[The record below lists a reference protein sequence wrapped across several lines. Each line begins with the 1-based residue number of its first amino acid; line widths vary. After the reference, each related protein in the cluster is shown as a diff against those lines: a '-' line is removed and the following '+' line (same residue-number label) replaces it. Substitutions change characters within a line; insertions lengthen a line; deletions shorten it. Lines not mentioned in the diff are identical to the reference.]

1 MSTFYQKLLS
11 SAEAGAPV
19 WLSEVRASGAAAPG
33 AARLVLRLTDCAG
46 AQDDFELFLPPW
58 DGAEERAF
66 ARSILSACVF
76 NLLSARGGRELRVF
90 FDTGDP
96 ALSALLGELDAL
108 FQLREKPRRGLGKAV
123 SVSER
128 IAAALGGGRFAI
140 ALGDLSSY
148 GPLPAREAEAVGEP
162 LAEKLKKAAAR
173 AERGFC
179 CGMDVGGTDVKLAV
193 SLDGALVYTR
203 EFDWDPSSS
212 PDAEGVAAPLLALA
226 EEARARCGGARRFDA
241 IGLSFPDVVIRD
253 RILGGETPKTR
264 GIRNNPSLDYES
276 EFSALGRLNERLLA
290 LCVPGGR
297 VRVTNDGSMAAFTA
311 AMELA
316 FRGEAGLEKGVLA
329 HSLGTDLG
337 SGWLLPDGRV
347 PALPLEMYDFLV
359 DLGSFP
365 QRRYDPEDLR
375 SVRNENSGLPGARRY
390 LGQAAC
396 YRMADELE
404 PSLLEGFAEEKD
416 GLLVVPSARR
426 KPCLEHLMARAERG
440 DAAAEEIFRRI
451 GRHLAEVN
459 REMRLILRPETE
471 TRYLYGR
478 FVKRER
484 CFALIREGCAA
495 ALPELKLIAADDS
508 LACSPLMRQ
517 LARREGVT
525 VAQFGQAVG
534 SVYYAWMEENG

>member
-19 WLSEVRASGAAAPG
+19 WLSEVRASGASAPG

-193 SLDGALVYTR
+193 SLDGA
-203 EFDWDPSSS
+203 SSQS
-212 PDAEGVAAPLLALA
+212 KLL
-226 EEARARCGGARRFDA
+226 
-241 IGLSFPDVVIRD
+241 
-253 RILGGETPKTR
+253 
-264 GIRNNPSLDYES
+264 
-276 EFSALGRLNERLLA
+276 
-290 LCVPGGR
+290 
-297 VRVTNDGSMAAFTA
+297 
-311 AMELA
+311 
-316 FRGEAGLEKGVLA
+316 VLA
-329 HSLGTDLG
+329 PMS
-337 SGWLLPDGRV
+337 RV
-347 PALPLEMYDFLV
+347 LPL
-359 DLGSFP
+359 P
-365 QRRYDPEDLR
+365 
-375 SVRNENSGLPGARRY
+375 
-390 LGQAAC
+390 
-396 YRMADELE
+396 
-404 PSLLEGFAEEKD
+404 
-416 GLLVVPSARR
+416 
-426 KPCLEHLMARAERG
+426 
-440 DAAAEEIFRRI
+440 
-451 GRHLAEVN
+451 
-459 REMRLILRPETE
+459 
-471 TRYLYGR
+471 
-478 FVKRER
+478 
-484 CFALIREGCAA
+484 
-495 ALPELKLIAADDS
+495 
-508 LACSPLMRQ
+508 
-517 LARREGVT
+517 
-525 VAQFGQAVG
+525 
-534 SVYYAWMEENG
+534 